1 MSGSEGSMPA
11 FSGSSLGSNPDIN
24 QKYKIGDISKGIAS
38 TLQLTK
44 KIYKKIYLQQFIVWQ
59 IISRHQ

>member
-1 MSGSEGSMPA
+1 MPA
-11 FSGSSLGSNPDIN
+11 FSGSSLGSNPDIH

-44 KIYKKIYLQQFIVWQ
+44 KIYKKIYLQQFKV
-59 IISRHQ
+59 